1 MKMNRFNPW
10 TLSLIIV
17 GCLAASVLLGGV
29 LMDGL
34 TGVATANTEPV
45 PELPQAEVIY
55 RINAGK
61 VYKIK
66 VDGVEYLIIPGS
78 IIRHDPK

>member
-1 MKMNRFNPW
+1 MKK
-10 TLSLIIV
+10 TKLSIKILWIFV
-17 GCLAASVLLGGV
+17 ALFSGVLLGF
-29 LMDGL
+29 
-34 TGVATANTEPV
+34 ATANTESS

-78 IIRHDPK
+78 IIRHDP